1 MRVLAKK
8 KKKEFEEREEEKGYG
23 VFQWI
28 LFVLVIPLL
37 FAITVGLIVMTVA
50 GVNVFEKAKD
60 IGGQVPFVSN
70 MLDSG
75 EGDKDGQ
82 TDKEKAISL
91 QAEIKNKEAKIEQ
104 LEKKLQTSDKK
115 VEDLLTEKDQLE
127 LEIEKLK
134 KQEETAVT
142 DGKQEDKLIT
152 TYESM
157 SPKNIANILVNLSD
171 DEAVKILAE
180 MSTEKQAD
188 ILEKLPPETAA
199 KYTKLLSSASQ

>member
-8 KKKEFEEREEEKGYG
+8 REFVEIEEEKGYG

-37 FAITVGLIVMTVA
+37 FAITVALIVMTVA
-50 GVNVFEKAKD
+50 GVNVFEKAKE
-60 IGGQVPFVSN
+60 IGSHMPFVSS
-70 MLDSG
+70 LIDDGGSA
-75 EGDKDGQ
+75 DKGGQ
-82 TDKEKAISL
+82 TDKEKIVSL

-104 LEKKLQTSDKK
+104 LEKNLKASDKK
-115 VEDLLTEKDQLE
+115 MEDLYTEKDR
-127 LEIEKLK
+127 LEIELEKLK
-134 KQEETAVT
+134 ETDDAAVAEEKQ
-142 DGKQEDKLIT
+142 DNQLIS

-171 DEAVKILAE
+171 NEAVKILSE

-188 ILEKLPPETAA
+188 ILEKLPPEKAA
-199 KYTKLLSSASQ
+199 KYTKLLSGVS